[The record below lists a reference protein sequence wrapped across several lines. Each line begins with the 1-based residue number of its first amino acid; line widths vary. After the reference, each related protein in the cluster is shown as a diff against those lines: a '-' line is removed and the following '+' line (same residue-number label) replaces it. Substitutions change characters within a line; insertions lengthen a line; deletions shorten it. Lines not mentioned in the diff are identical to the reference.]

1 MTKALSFKLRSL
13 SPAVADLV
21 LVRSMPRVLIIFA
34 LAIVCS
40 SASAQTGA
48 GGFVY
53 GKDHAYFLEAP
64 KGWVMDSGDAA
75 KENVGA
81 VFHPANAHWPESGVT
96 IYTDFYKKK
105 EGLET
110 PNDAMR
116 NDVVLFEKEG
126 SVMHPVKKPSIKTE
140 IGGLV
145 GEVYHFGPDRRG
157 QYDARAYFIYKGYI
171 DYFVL
176 TARDKATFEKSL
188 SAFERVVRSYRP
200 QLKVIHESAQ

>member
-1 MTKALSFKLRSL
+1 
-13 SPAVADLV
+13 
-21 LVRSMPRVLIIFA
+21 MPRVAII
-34 LAIVCS
+34 LAVVIACS

-81 VFHPANAHWPESGVT
+81 VFHPAKAHWPESGVI
-96 IYTDFYKKK
+96 IYTDFFKKRK
-105 EGLET
+105 GLAT
-110 PNDAMR
+110 PHEAMQ
-116 NDVVLFEKEG
+116 NDVALFRKEG
-126 SVMHPVKKPSIKTE
+126 SVVQPVKKPSIKTE

-145 GEVYHFGPDRRG
+145 GEVYHLGPDRRG
-157 QYDARAYFIYKGYI
+157 QYDARAYFTYKGYI

-176 TARDKATFEKSL
+176 TARDKATFNKSL
-188 SAFERVVRSYRP
+188 PAFQHVVRSYAP
-200 QLKVIHESAQ
+200 QLKVIHEPAK

>member
-1 MTKALSFKLRSL
+1 MRHLTLFA
-13 SPAVADLV
+13 AVIA
-21 LVRSMPRVLIIFA
+21 
-34 LAIVCS
+34 VCS

-64 KGWVMDSGDAA
+64 KGWVLDSGDAA
-75 KENVGA
+75 KENVGG
-81 VFHPANAHWPESGVT
+81 VFHPVSAHWPESGVI

-105 EGLET
+105 KGLET
-110 PNDAMR
+110 PTDAMR
-116 NDVVLFEKEG
+116 NDVALFQKEG
-126 SVMHPVKKPSIKTE
+126 SIVHSEKKPSIKTN

-145 GEVYHFGPDRRG
+145 GEVYYFGPDRRG
-157 QYDARAYFIYKGYI
+157 QYDARAYFAYKGYI

-188 SAFERVVRSYRP
+188 AAFGHVVRSYAP
-200 QLKVIHESAQ
+200 QLKVIHDAPKKT

>member
-1 MTKALSFKLRSL
+1 MT
-13 SPAVADLV
+13 
-21 LVRSMPRVLIIFA
+21 RVVIMVT
-34 LAIVCS
+34 LAMVCS

-81 VFHPANAHWPESGVT
+81 VFHPTNGHWPESGVI
-96 IYTDFYKKK
+96 IYTDFYKKRK
-105 EGLET
+105 GLQT
-110 PNDAMR
+110 STDAMR
-116 NDVVLFEKEG
+116 NDVALFQKEG
-126 SVMHPVKKPSIKTE
+126 SDIHPVKKPSIKTN

-145 GEVYHFGPDRRG
+145 GDVYHFGPDRRG
-157 QYDARAYFIYKGYI
+157 QYDARAYFTYEGYI

-188 SAFERVVRSYRP
+188 SAFQHVVRSYAP
-200 QLKVIHESAQ
+200 QLKVIHEPAR

>member
-1 MTKALSFKLRSL
+1 MQR
-13 SPAVADLV
+13 VA
-21 LVRSMPRVLIIFA
+21 IISA
-34 LAIVCS
+34 LAMVCS

-81 VFHPANAHWPESGVT
+81 VFHPASAHWPESGVI

-105 EGLET
+105 KGLET
-110 PNDAMR
+110 PSDAIR
-116 NDVVLFEKEG
+116 NDVALFKKEG
-126 SVMHPVKKPSIKTE
+126 SVIQPAKKRSLKSDL
-140 IGGLV
+140 GGLV
-145 GEVYHFGPDRRG
+145 SEVYHFGPDRRG
-157 QYDARAYFIYKGYI
+157 QYDARAYFSYKGYI

-176 TARDKATFEKSL
+176 TACDKATFDRSL
-188 SAFERVVRSYRP
+188 AAFEHVVRSYAP
-200 QLKVIHESAQ
+200 KFK